1 MLISDADFTP
11 IHPTPQLMQ
20 TPSNTFNPDFLFFDN
35 PSDPTF
41 FNVPSKLD
49 FIQNNNS
56 SSFIKPPIPIPPPST
71 FNPLLINQHVLDQP
85 SQPTQAQGL
94 VGHGPVN
101 PIDGSVLSQLPLSGL
116 DCSGWFTPS
125 LSTEASSA
133 SASART
139 HAPAS
144 ASATL
149 TKGDASGFD
158 HLSPFDEV
166 CASAFN
172 TPYAPYLDTPD
183 QTPTQTPLFDSVAS
197 EDLCSLQL
205 DDLWTSSAVANLP
218 AAPAASIANDSGFA
232 LDFSTLDFDL
242 SFVSSSASAPL
253 SSTTQSV
260 QAAQDDVQVNAR
272 LQAEN
277 ALLDFVLF
285 DDIALPSPISTFSTP
300 MTTTITSPSSANP
313 KEFETNELAMQL
325 VAAAAASMSSQSTL
339 TSTQTSPLTTDT
351 SDVLG
356 SLFSDVDLS
365 PIMETTTNS
374 PAAVTTATPLF
385 GSDFI
390 LDCATNAV
398 KSFSFDFSNDGF
410 EIQPSPMISAGT
422 ASPPMD
428 MNVFLSLCSQ
438 QQQPQQQ
445 QQQASLF
452 PSPLLSAAAAAS
464 ALSQT
469 ATPAENPLKR
479 KADEVQQAGEESPRQ
494 FVCAICGRAF
504 SRLFNLNT
512 HERTHDRSKARLFAC
527 PEQGCTKTF
536 TRRNDCQRHQI
547 SIHKVTDIYS
557 CNKCPKR
564 FSSRE
569 ELRSHTDRNCQE
581 DN

>member
-1 MLISDADFTP
+1 MSSTNPLNPRKPKAMLATLAPSI
-11 IHPTPQLMQ
+11 QLM
-20 TPSNTFNPDFLFFDN
+20 
-35 PSDPTF
+35 DP
-41 FNVPSKLD
+41 
-49 FIQNNNS
+49 
-56 SSFIKPPIPIPPPST
+56 
-71 FNPLLINQHVLDQP
+71 
-85 SQPTQAQGL
+85 
-94 VGHGPVN
+94 
-101 PIDGSVLSQLPLSGL
+101 
-116 DCSGWFTPS
+116 
-125 LSTEASSA
+125 SA
-133 SASART
+133 SASAFT
-139 HAPAS
+139 PAP

-197 EDLCSLQL
+197 EDLCLLQL
-205 DDLWTSSAVANLP
+205 DDLWTPSAVATLP
-218 AAPAASIANDSGFA
+218 AASAACIANDSSFA
-232 LDFSTLDFDL
+232 QTSMTLDFDL
-242 SFVSSSASAPL
+242 SFTSSASASTPL
-253 SSTTQSV
+253 SSTTQSG
-260 QAAQDDVQVNAR
+260 QAAQDDVQTNAR

-285 DDIALPSPISTFSTP
+285 DDIAFPSPISTFSTP
-300 MTTTITSPSSANP
+300 MTNTLTSPSSASS
-313 KEFETNELAMQL
+313 KEFETNELALQL
-325 VAAAAASMSSQSTL
+325 VAAAAASMSCQSSL

-356 SLFSDVDLS
+356 SLFSDVDLT
-365 PIMETTTNS
+365 PLMETTTTF
-374 PAAVTTATPLF
+374 PTATATSLF
-385 GSDFI
+385 SSNFT
-390 LDCATNAV
+390 LDSAVNAV
-398 KSFSFDFSNDGF
+398 KSSFSFDFDNGGF

-422 ASPPMD
+422 TSPMD
-428 MNVFLSLCSQ
+428 MNIFLSLCSQ
-438 QQQPQQQ
+438 QQQQPQQ

-452 PSPLLSAAAAAS
+452 PSPLLSATA

-469 ATPAENPLKR
+469 SPAENPLKR
-479 KADEVQQAGEESPRQ
+479 KAVEVQQTGEESPRQ

-547 SIHKVTDIYS
+547 SIHKVTDIFS
-557 CNKCPKR
+557 CNKCPER
-564 FSSRE
+564 YSSRE

-581 DN
+581 SH

>member
-1 MLISDADFTP
+1 
-11 IHPTPQLMQ
+11 MQ
-20 TPSNTFNPDFLFFDN
+20 TPLNTFNPDFLFFDN

-56 SSFIKPPIPIPPPST
+56 STFIKPPIPIPLSST
-71 FNPLLINQHVLDQP
+71 FNPPLINRHVLDQS
-85 SQPTQAQGL
+85 SQPTQAQGF
-94 VGHGPVN
+94 VGQFGSVN
-101 PIDGSVLSQLPLSGL
+101 PIDGSVLSQQPLSGL

-133 SASART
+133 SASALT

-144 ASATL
+144 ASATM

-166 CASAFN
+166 CASALN

-197 EDLCSLQL
+197 EDLCLLQL
-205 DDLWTSSAVANLP
+205 DDLWTPSAVAN
-218 AAPAASIANDSGFA
+218 DTGFA
-232 LDFSTLDFDL
+232 QTSSTLDFDL
-242 SFVSSSASAPL
+242 SFISSSASAPL
-253 SSTTQSV
+253 SSTTQSG

-285 DDIALPSPISTFSTP
+285 DDIAFPSPISTFSTP
-300 MTTTITSPSSANP
+300 MTTTLTSPSSANS
-313 KEFETNELAMQL
+313 KDFETNELAMQL

-339 TSTQTSPLTTDT
+339 TSTPTSPLTIDT

-365 PIMETTTNS
+365 PIMETTTTS
-374 PAAVTTATPLF
+374 PTATATATTAAPLF
-385 GSDFI
+385 SSDFV
-390 LDCATNAV
+390 LDCAANAV
-398 KSFSFDFSNDGF
+398 NSFSFDSGNDGF
-410 EIQPSPMISAGT
+410 EIQPSPMISLGT
-422 ASPPMD
+422 TSPPMD
-428 MNVFLSLCSQ
+428 MNIFFSLCSQ
-438 QQQPQQQ
+438 QQQQQQ
-445 QQQASLF
+445 QQQLASLF

-469 ATPAENPLKR
+469 ATSAENPLKR

-494 FVCAICGRAF
+494 FVCAVCGRAF

-557 CNKCPKR
+557 CNKCSKR

-581 DN
+581 DH

>member
-1 MLISDADFTP
+1 MSSTNPLNPRKPKAMLATLAPSI
-11 IHPTPQLMQ
+11 QLM
-20 TPSNTFNPDFLFFDN
+20 
-35 PSDPTF
+35 DP
-41 FNVPSKLD
+41 
-49 FIQNNNS
+49 
-56 SSFIKPPIPIPPPST
+56 
-71 FNPLLINQHVLDQP
+71 
-85 SQPTQAQGL
+85 
-94 VGHGPVN
+94 
-101 PIDGSVLSQLPLSGL
+101 GL

-133 SASART
+133 SASALT

-166 CASAFN
+166 CASALN

-197 EDLCSLQL
+197 EDLCLLQL
-205 DDLWTSSAVANLP
+205 DDLWTPSAVAND
-218 AAPAASIANDSGFA
+218 AGFA
-232 LDFSTLDFDL
+232 QTSSILDFDL

-253 SSTTQSV
+253 SSTTQSG
-260 QAAQDDVQVNAR
+260 QAAQDDIQVNAR

-285 DDIALPSPISTFSTP
+285 DDIAFPSPISTFSTP
-300 MTTTITSPSSANP
+300 MTNTLTSPSSANS
-313 KEFETNELAMQL
+313 KDFETNELAMQL
-325 VAAAAASMSSQSTL
+325 VVAAAASMSSQSTL
-339 TSTQTSPLTTDT
+339 TSTQTSPLTIDT

-365 PIMETTTNS
+365 PIMETTTT
-374 PAAVTTATPLF
+374 PPTATVTTAAPLF
-385 GSDFI
+385 SSDFI
-390 LDCATNAV
+390 LDCAANAV
-398 KSFSFDFSNDGF
+398 KSFSFDSGNDGF
-410 EIQPSPMISAGT
+410 EIQPSPMISLGT
-422 ASPPMD
+422 TSPMD
-428 MNVFLSLCSQ
+428 MNIFLSLCSQ

-445 QQQASLF
+445 QQLASLF

-464 ALSQT
+464 TLSQT

-479 KADEVQQAGEESPRQ
+479 KAGEVQQAGEESPRQ
-494 FVCAICGRAF
+494 FVCAVCGRAF

-557 CNKCPKR
+557 CNKCSKR

-581 DN
+581 GH

>member
-1 MLISDADFTP
+1 M
-11 IHPTPQLMQ
+11 
-20 TPSNTFNPDFLFFDN
+20 
-35 PSDPTF
+35 
-41 FNVPSKLD
+41 
-49 FIQNNNS
+49 S
-56 SSFIKPPIPIPPPST
+56 ST
-71 FNPLLINQHVLDQP
+71 NPL
-85 SQPTQAQGL
+85 
-94 VGHGPVN
+94 N
-101 PIDGSVLSQLPLSGL
+101 PRKPKALLAMAPGL

-205 DDLWTSSAVANLP
+205 DDLWTSSAVTNLP

-232 LDFSTLDFDL
+232 QDFSTLDFDL

-253 SSTTQSV
+253 SSTTQSG

-285 DDIALPSPISTFSTP
+285 DDIAFPSPISTFSTP
-300 MTTTITSPSSANP
+300 MTTTIASPSSANP

-325 VAAAAASMSSQSTL
+325 
-339 TSTQTSPLTTDT
+339 
-351 SDVLG
+351 
-356 SLFSDVDLS
+356 
-365 PIMETTTNS
+365 TTTNS

-390 LDCATNAV
+390 LDCAANAV
-398 KSFSFDFSNDGF
+398 KSFSFDFGNDGF

-422 ASPPMD
+422 TSPPMD

-438 QQQPQQQ
+438 QQQSQQQ